1 MLFNSDIYIYLFLP
15 IVIIVYFLISI
26 CKLRIIAT
34 GWLIF
39 ASFVFYG
46 FWNISYVPLL
56 LFSIGFNYLLGY
68 HLSLPRTKLSNKQF
82 LLAVGILGNITLLG
96 IFKYADFVVN
106 NLNWFLDVNLSL
118 LNLLLPLAISFFTF
132 QQIAFLVDCYK
143 GLAHERDLINY
154 TLFVSFF
161 PQLIAGP
168 IVHHKEMLPQ
178 FSNKKNFIFNHE
190 NISVG
195 LFIFFL
201 GLTKKVGI
209 ADTFAVWANTG
220 FSYDSTLT
228 FFDAW
233 VTSLAYT
240 LQLYFDFSGYTDMA
254 IGSALLLNIRL
265 PINFNSPYK
274 ATSIQDF
281 WRRWH
286 MTLSRFWKD
295 YVYIPMG
302 GNKRGLARTV
312 IALFTVFLIGGL
324 WHGAA
329 WTFVLWGAFH
339 GIAVIVHRF
348 WSLFVPV
355 KLPMLLSWFLTFNFI
370 NVTWVFFRSETV
382 ESALTILRSMFS
394 FETISMKSILFD
406 STLPFSFLHKI
417 PFSELAFLPITGGI
431 VLGMIIVL
439 FCKNSNQLCNS
450 FTPKIA
456 YLIATII
463 LYFTGVLMM
472 SGYSEFLYF
481 NF

>member
-1 MLFNSDIYIYLFLP
+1 
-15 IVIIVYFLISI
+15 
-26 CKLRIIAT
+26 
-34 GWLIF
+34 
-39 ASFVFYG
+39 
-46 FWNISYVPLL
+46 
-56 LFSIGFNYLLGY
+56 
-68 HLSLPRTKLSNKQF
+68 
-82 LLAVGILGNITLLG
+82 
-96 IFKYADFVVN
+96 
-106 NLNWFLDVNLSL
+106 
-118 LNLLLPLAISFFTF
+118 
-132 QQIAFLVDCYK
+132 
-143 GLAHERDLINY
+143 
-154 TLFVSFF
+154 
-161 PQLIAGP
+161 
-168 IVHHKEMLPQ
+168 MLPQ